1 MEDWERRQYLNASR
15 KEQEAQTQ
23 IAREALDRQ
32 IQAQREQER
41 HQEQLRIDR
50 YEKEMRDKIANLE
63 LTLAKTTDPE
73 QRRNIEELLDKAKW
87 EQAAYF
93 DEKARREEER
103 KRQYELYRQE
113 QAKQEKR
120 DRIKRVIV
128 RTFSIIILTFVLFL
142 LYGAYESWSE
152 SRAQTNNPW
161 KNSSSTTSQQ
171 TTSTEE
177 STSEEVTSSSSSLAQ
192 SRRVDNSP
200 SASANTDSS
209 LENATELSEATIDHA
224 SVNTKNL
231 TKEQLRKWVAASYTR
246 KANPNAR
253 YFPYEMEI
261 TTGSDGL
268 AYATIKVPNN
278 LQVYRVSSQGNLEYR
293 YERQNDAG
301 EMLVTWAVVATEY
314 FEE

>member
-50 YEKEMRDKIANLE
+50 YEKEMRD
-63 LTLAKTTDPE
+63 
-73 QRRNIEELLDKAKW
+73 
-87 EQAAYF
+87 
-93 DEKARREEER
+93 
-103 KRQYELYRQE
+103 
-113 QAKQEKR
+113 
-120 DRIKRVIV
+120 RIKRVIV

-142 LYGAYESWSE
+142 LYGAYESLSE